1 MRGSLGQG
9 APLVSLKQ
17 SIPRTVASRPG
28 LHPLFLAPTTLMDA
42 PPLDLIK
49 AARDAGYDGLGL
61 RLHPSPKLPYHPVV
75 GDAPLIRQ
83 MKHALSEAKLAVLDI
98 YTFYLE
104 PTTRLDDFTPA
115 LALGAELGAGY
126 ALVQGADPIW
136 SRLLD
141 NFSGFCERA
150 RRFGLTAS
158 LEFVPQRDL
167 ATLAQARRLITDSG
181 RPDAAICVDPLH
193 LARGG
198 GAPDDL
204 RNLDLRLLPYLQFS
218 DGVLA
223 EGEPDLNLA
232 KRIGVGERRLPG
244 QGILPLADLLEVVPD
259 DLPLS
264 VEVAR
269 PAGASMA
276 DAVWA
281 RTVIE
286 ETRRFIRSH
295 HGIEAE

>member
-1 MRGSLGQG
+1 
-9 APLVSLKQ
+9 
-17 SIPRTVASRPG
+17 

-42 PPLDLIK
+42 SPLDLVE

-83 MKHALSEAKLAVLDI
+83 MKHVLSDAKLQVLDI

-104 PTTRLDDFTPA
+104 PTTGLDDFMPA
-115 LALGAELGAGY
+115 LALGAEFGASY
-126 ALVQGADPIW
+126 VLVQGADPDW
-136 SRLLD
+136 SRLVD
-141 NFSGFCERA
+141 NFAGFCERA
-150 RRFGLTAS
+150 RRFGLAAS

-167 ATLAQARRLITDSG
+167 ATLGEALRLIDESG
-181 RPDAAICVDPLH
+181 QPNAVICVDPLH

-198 GAPDDL
+198 GTPADL
-204 RNLDLRLLPYLQFS
+204 RHLDLRLLPYIQFS

-223 EGEPDLNLA
+223 PGEPDLELA
-232 KRIGVGERRLPG
+232 KRIGIGERRLPG
-244 QGILPLADLLEVVPD
+244 QGTLPLTDLLEVVPD

-264 VEVAR
+264 LEVAR
-269 PAGASMA
+269 PAGASTTDVA
-276 DAVWA
+276 WA

-286 ETRRFIRSH
+286 EARRFVRAR

>member
-1 MRGSLGQG
+1 M
-9 APLVSLKQ
+9 
-17 SIPRTVASRPG
+17 
-28 LHPLFLAPTTLMDA
+28 HPLFLAPTTLMDA
-42 PPLDLIK
+42 SPLDLIE
-49 AARDAGYDGLGL
+49 AARDAGFDGLGL

-75 GDAPLIRQ
+75 GDAPLIRE
-83 MKHALSEAKLAVLDI
+83 MKHALSDAKLQVLDI
-98 YTFYLE
+98 YTFYLQ
-104 PTTRLDDFTPA
+104 PTSQLDDFMPA

-126 ALVQGADPIW
+126 ALVQGADPDW
-136 SRLLD
+136 PRLRD

-167 ATLAQARRLITDSG
+167 ATLAQALQLINESG
-181 RPDAAICVDPLH
+181 QPNAAICVDPLH

-198 GAPDDL
+198 GAPADL
-204 RNLDLRLLPYLQFS
+204 RHLDPRLLPYIQFS

-223 EGEPDLNLA
+223 AGEPDLALA
-232 KRIGVGERRLPG
+232 KRIGIGERRLPG
-244 QGILPLADLLEVVPD
+244 GGTLPLVDLLEVVPD

-264 VEVAR
+264 VEIAR
-269 PAGASMA
+269 PANASVT
-276 DAVWA
+276 DAAWA

-286 ETRRFIRSH
+286 ETRRFIRAR

>member
-1 MRGSLGQG
+1 
-9 APLVSLKQ
+9 
-17 SIPRTVASRPG
+17 

-42 PPLDLIK
+42 RPLDLIE
-49 AARDAGYDGLGL
+49 AACDAGYDGLGL
-61 RLHPSPKLPYHPVV
+61 RLHPSPALPYHPVV

-83 MKHALSEAKLAVLDI
+83 MKRTLADAKLRVLDI

-104 PTTRLDDFTPA
+104 PATRLDDFTPA
-115 LALGAELGAGY
+115 LALGAEFGAGF
-126 ALVQGADPIW
+126 ALVQGADPQW

-141 NFSGFCERA
+141 NFAGFCERA
-150 RRFGLTAS
+150 RRLGLTAS

-167 ATLAQARRLITDSG
+167 ATLAQALRLIAESG
-181 RPDAAICVDPLH
+181 QPNAAICVDPLH

-198 GAPDDL
+198 GAPTDS
-204 RNLDLRLLPYLQFS
+204 RHLDLRLLPYIQFS

-244 QGILPLADLLEVVPD
+244 RGMLPLADLLEAMPENVA
-259 DLPLS
+259 LS
-264 VEVAR
+264 VEV
-269 PAGASMA
+269 PQPVGTSVAGAA
-276 DAVWA
+276 WA

-286 ETRRFIRSH
+286 ETRRFIRER
-295 HGIEAE
+295 HGIKADQIR